1 MSDLLTRSEIS
12 DMMCDLY
19 AMGTYDAFA
28 IRNGYFEKSMD
39 YVVRSTGVIYKILAT
54 FDALMER
61 VKELN
66 EVGNR
71 LEAELQVCIDEIEA
85 VEMENTKVYQRVKEL
100 EAQFEHIKRWCAHDN
115 TIFSSTRVAA
125 AVVRMCDE

>member
-12 DMMCDLY
+12 DMMCDIY

-61 VKELN
+61 NKALETHAQEQEMALAFTWSLVLSHEEHIDKLN
-66 EVGNR
+66 AR
-71 LEAELQVCIDEIEA
+71 IDEL
-85 VEMENTKVYQRVKEL
+85 KERL
-100 EAQFEHIKRWCAHDN
+100 LHE
-115 TIFSSTRVAA
+115 
-125 AVVRMCDE
+125 